1 MVAEV
6 HCSRV
11 CVGWNL
17 LFKSLCW
24 LKPLVLKFV
33 LAEISCSTGCRISP
47 YFRVFKLLFRFHQL
61 IIRLIVI
68 KSIAGKK
75 KKNPKIWSGSC
86 SFLVLVL
93 DLVLVLVL
101 VLVLWLRSKHH
112 FKGPR
117 SSTNWAGYESTSKEV
132 QGCTKRTHSRVMSS
146 SKFVEAQWAWSTW
159 ATKNRYLDSSS
170 RRIQSRLRIGKMY
183 FRIILEG

>member
-1 MVAEV
+1 MAAKV

-33 LAEISCSTGCRISP
+33 LAEISCSRGCRISP

-75 KKNPKIWSGSC
+75 KKKKKKSENLIWFLFFSCSCSWSGSC
-86 SFLVLVL
+86 SCSCSCSLIEIKAPLQRTSFKYQLGR
-93 DLVLVLVL
+93 
-101 VLVLWLRSKHH
+101 LREHEQ
-112 FKGPR
+112 R
-117 SSTNWAGYESTSKEV
+117 SS
-132 QGCTKRTHSRVMSS
+132 R
-146 SKFVEAQWAWSTW
+146 
-159 ATKNRYLDSSS
+159 
-170 RRIQSRLRIGKMY
+170 MY
-183 FRIILEG
+183 